1 MPLIIYLWS
10 QKGLLP
16 TLNSFGVDYEISKE
30 KGKRGETVLELS
42 SGEYL
47 YMRPKN
53 LRERMLVNGLFVSK
67 IKKPI
72 NDLNSRDEIR
82 DHIIET
88 YGSRANYNVDN
99 MTQNLI
105 DPVTKELLLFENLP
119 TNLPSLITEHVIN
132 ILFNS
137 KPDSLSDLKI
147 YRSRMSEIVLR
158 LLYKQ
163 LCDTFSN

>member
-1 MPLIIYLWS
+1 
-10 QKGLLP
+10 
-16 TLNSFGVDYEISKE
+16 
-30 KGKRGETVLELS
+30 
-42 SGEYL
+42 
-47 YMRPKN
+47 
-53 LRERMLVNGLFVSK
+53 
-67 IKKPI
+67 
-72 NDLNSRDEIR
+72 
-82 DHIIET
+82 
-88 YGSRANYNVDN
+88 